1 MTDKELLQ
9 KQSQMITEMWQQ
21 MTALKKK
28 VAFLEK
34 ENADLQAA
42 NIVNI
47 RISRGTNGL
56 SED

>member
-21 MTALKKK
+21 MNALKKK